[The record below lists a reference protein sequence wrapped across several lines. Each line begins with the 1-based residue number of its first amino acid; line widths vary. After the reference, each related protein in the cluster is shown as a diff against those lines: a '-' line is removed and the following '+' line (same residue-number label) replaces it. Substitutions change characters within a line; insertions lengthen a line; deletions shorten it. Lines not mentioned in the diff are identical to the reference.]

1 MNLVYWIVL
10 LVALQR
16 VAELVYAQH
25 NTRRLLAQGAR
36 EFGAR
41 HYPLLVLLHAA
52 WLLALVLM
60 VPATA
65 PVNWW
70 LIGLF
75 GLLQIGRLWVI
86 ASLGRF
92 WTTRVISLAGQP
104 LVRRGPYRLIRHP
117 NYAIVVAEIAVLP
130 LAFGAWALA
139 LIFSVLNLAILA
151 WRIRIEDDAIAS
163 RRTHPAD

>member
-1 MNLVYWIVL
+1 MSLVHWIVL

-16 VAELVYAQH
+16 LAELAYAQR
-25 NTRRLLAQGAR
+25 NTRRLLAQGAQ

-52 WLLALVLM
+52 WLLALMLT
-60 VPATA
+60 VPANA

-139 LIFSVLNLAILA
+139 LVFSVLNLAILA

-163 RRTHPAD
+163 RRTHPAG